1 MPRMRLDRLLS
12 NMGFGTRSGVR
23 ELLRAGRVTVDG
35 AAVKDAGMSVDPAA
49 QAVCVGGG
57 RIEWKENRTVMLFKP
72 RGVLTAARDPK
83 QPTVLDLLPPM
94 YRALSCMPAGRL
106 DKDTDGLL
114 ILTTDG
120 QLAHRLISPVKEVK
134 KVYEATVDGPLSDAD
149 VRAFAEGLN
158 IDDED
163 GLFTA
168 KPADLSILSS
178 GEERSRA
185 RVTVTEGKYHHVRR
199 MFAAR
204 GRTVQTLRRL
214 SIGGLVLDPS
224 LSPGQWRELSDEET
238 ALLES

>member
-35 AAVKDAGMSVDPAA
+35 GAAGDGSMLVDPGV
-49 QAVCVGGG
+49 QAVRVGGE
-57 RIEWKENRTVMLFKP
+57 RVEWKENRTVMLFKP
-72 RGVLTAARDPK
+72 RGVLTAARDPR

-120 QLAHRLISPVKEVK
+120 QLAHRLISPAKEVEK
-134 KVYEATVDGPLSDAD
+134 IYEATVDGPLSEADA
-149 VRAFAEGLN
+149 RAFAAGLMIN
-158 IDDED
+158 DAD
-163 GLFTA
+163 GAFAA
-168 KPADLSILSS
+168 KPAALSILVS
-178 GEERSRA
+178 GEKESRA
-185 RVTVTEGKYHHVRR
+185 RVTVTEGKYHQVRR

-204 GRTVQTLRRL
+204 GRTVLTLRRL
-214 SIGGLVLDPS
+214 SIGRLALDPA
-224 LSPGQWRELSDEET
+224 LSPGQWRELTDEES

>member
-12 NMGFGTRSGVR
+12 NMGFGTRSRVR

-35 AAVKDAGMSVDPAA
+35 VAAKDAGISVDPAA
-49 QAVCVGGG
+49 QAVCVGGE
-57 RIEWKENRTVMLFKP
+57 RVEWKENRTVMLFKP

-83 QPTVLDLLPPM
+83 QTTVLDLLPPM

-120 QLAHRLISPVKEVK
+120 QLAHRLISPAKEVK

-149 VRAFAEGLN
+149 VRAFADGLE
-158 IDDED
+158 IDDAD
-163 GLFTA
+163 GVFTA
-168 KPADLSILSS
+168 KPAGLSVLSS
-178 GEERSRA
+178 ADEESRA
-185 RVTVTEGKYHHVRR
+185 RVTVTEGKYHQVRR

-204 GRTVQTLRRL
+204 GRTVLTLRRL
-214 SIGGLVLDPS
+214 SVGGLVLDPA
-224 LSPGQWRELSDEET
+224 LSPGQWREMSDEEI